1 MYLRFLFDPLYEEI
15 VTNTSDLMVYMVRHL
30 FIELVLPLSIFLSVM
45 LTLFIDWSW
54 IPISS
59 IERDR
64 GNSLEEVKKHLF
76 E

>member
-1 MYLRFLFDPLYEEI
+1 MFDPLYNEI
-15 VTNTSDLMVYMVRHL
+15 VTNTSDLMVYLIRHF
-30 FIELVLPLSIFLSVM
+30 FIELVLPLSIFVAAM
-45 LTLFIDWSW
+45 FTLFVNWSW

-64 GNSLEEVKKHLF
+64 GLSLEVVKKQLF

>member
-1 MYLRFLFDPLYEEI
+1 LFDPLYEEI

-59 IERDR
+59 VDRDR

>member
-1 MYLRFLFDPLYEEI
+1 MFDPLYDEI
-15 VTNTSDLMVYMVRHL
+15 VTNTPELMVYLGRHF
-30 FIELVLPLSIFLSVM
+30 FIELVLPLSIFVAAM
-45 LTLFIDWSW
+45 LTLFVNWSW

-64 GNSLEEVKKHLF
+64 GLSLEKVKKNLY